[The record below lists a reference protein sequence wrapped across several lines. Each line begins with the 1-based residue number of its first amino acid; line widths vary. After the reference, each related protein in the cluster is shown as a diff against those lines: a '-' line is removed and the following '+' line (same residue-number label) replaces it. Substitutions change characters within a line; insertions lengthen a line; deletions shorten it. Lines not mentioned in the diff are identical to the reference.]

1 MQQALL
7 AIQSPYVLFGLCGI
21 TLLTLVYIIVL
32 HTQLNRLRK
41 RMNRF
46 FMRSEGDN
54 LEETLNRL
62 LGDMDTWE
70 GKLSDQQFIVNRLS
84 QKMST
89 QAGNVA
95 VHRYN
100 AFGEMGSDLSFSL
113 AFLDEQENG
122 VVITSIYGREESR
135 TYAKPIEKGTSVYH
149 LSEEEQMVIKKATT
163 SSVSVL

>member
-1 MQQALL
+1 MQQVLL
-7 AIQSPYVLFGLCGI
+7 AIQLPYVLLGLCGF
-21 TLLTLVYIIVL
+21 TVLSLVYIIVL
-32 HTQLNRLRK
+32 HTKINRLRK

-46 FMRSEGDN
+46 FVRGEGDN
-54 LEETLNRL
+54 LEEMVNRL
-62 LGDMDTWE
+62 LVDMDAWE
-70 GKLSDQQFIVNRLS
+70 GKLSDQQFVVNRLS
-84 QKMST
+84 QKMAT
-89 QAGNVA
+89 QAGSVA

-113 AFLDEQENG
+113 AFLDEQQNG

-149 LSEEEQMVIKKATT
+149 LSEEELMVIKKAMT